1 MHRNRRAEHARTPGT
16 GSSGRS
22 AGGGRSPGAGGTTAT
37 PAGHV
42 PGGGRTAPT
51 VRPRHAA
58 VIAAVAAVVVGAV
71 LAHIALGSV
80 RIPLEDTVRIL
91 TGGSPAE
98 EIWRRIVLQ
107 FRLPRALTALFAG
120 AALATGGLLMQ
131 TLFRNPLAGPFV
143 LGINAGA
150 SLGVALVV
158 LAGSTLGA
166 RLVAGSG
173 LLSAV
178 GRGGDAVVAV
188 AAIIGSAGVLT
199 VVLLVSNRVGSALTL
214 LVLGVLFSYAVN
226 AVVSVLMHFSI
237 PEEIQSYIN
246 WTFGSF
252 AGVNLRQLPI
262 LGGAVLAGLA
272 VGVLLLKP
280 LNALLLGEG
289 YAASMGVRVRLAR
302 TAIIAATALLTG
314 VITAFCGPI
323 AFIGVA
329 VPHLARAVLRDADH
343 RTLLPTTALL
353 GSLIA
358 VVADLIA
365 ALPGLRTTLPLNA
378 VTALLGAPIVIWVVL
393 RRGGLQGS
401 FS

>member
-1 MHRNRRAEHARTPGT
+1 
-16 GSSGRS
+16 
-22 AGGGRSPGAGGTTAT
+22 
-37 PAGHV
+37 
-42 PGGGRTAPT
+42 
-51 VRPRHAA
+51 
-58 VIAAVAAVVVGAV
+58 
-71 LAHIALGSV
+71 
-80 RIPLEDTVRIL
+80 
-91 TGGSPAE
+91 
-98 EIWRRIVLQ
+98 
-107 FRLPRALTALFAG
+107 
-120 AALATGGLLMQ
+120 
-131 TLFRNPLAGPFV
+131 
-143 LGINAGA
+143 
-150 SLGVALVV
+150 
-158 LAGSTLGA
+158 
-166 RLVAGSG
+166 
-173 LLSAV
+173 
-178 GRGGDAVVAV
+178 
-188 AAIIGSAGVLT
+188 
-199 VVLLVSNRVGSALTL
+199 
-214 LVLGVLFSYAVN
+214 
-226 AVVSVLMHFSI
+226 